1 MVKISNNVKMKK
13 WIYLKI
19 EKSLNGSSYTD
30 WIMRINSF
38 WSSSDKIH
46 RYSPVYRGISI
57 QRTTVSLNKG
67 RLRRQYRMH
76 LDVLSHIANVLPTII
91 ERWGIGN

>member
-13 WIYLKI
+13 RINLKI

-46 RYSPVYRGISI
+46 RYSPIYLGISME
-57 QRTTVSLNKG
+57 LNLKPPA
-67 RLRRQYRMH
+67 
-76 LDVLSHIANVLPTII
+76 LSRA
-91 ERWGIGN
+91 RG